1 MSTAFSTHDS
11 IEKLMS
17 DGGLEYDLLRP
28 EGDRRRTLRRRIFK
42 GATLH
47 FNCVTVSLE
56 CLVRNLSGHGVMA
69 ELDPLS
75 LLPETFVFRMAGDDR
90 RRQAELVWRQG
101 SKAGIRFAEMGD

>member
-11 IEKLMS
+11 IEKLMAQ
-17 DGGLEYDLLRP
+17 GELEAGRLRM

-47 FNCVTVSLE
+47 FNCGTVSLE
-56 CLVRNLSGHGVMA
+56 CLVRNLSGHGVMV

-90 RRQAELVWRQG
+90 RRHAELAWRQG
-101 SKAGIRFAEMGD
+101 SKAGIRFLEMDA